1 MTRATSI
8 PIACTVVGVA
18 DREDRA
24 RLWGQLKEA
33 VTRVEARPNGFL
45 LTFNASR
52 ATLEAV
58 GRIIVLER
66 DCCPFLRI
74 QLDVAASTRDGRDT
88 MTLSLT
94 GDGGAREFLEPA
106 LRDIGLPVPAAGK
119 PNPFVALGL
128 SGFSFALACCVLPP
142 VLLGVGASGLAH
154 WFSAL
159 DSTAS
164 IVVGGSAAAL
174 MYGLFAGRHRKQRC
188 ADGC

>member
-1 MTRATSI
+1 MKRATSV

-18 DREDRA
+18 DREERA
-24 RLWGQLKEA
+24 RLWGQLKDA
-33 VTRVEARPNGFL
+33 VTRVAPRPNGFR

-52 ATLEAV
+52 PALEAV
-58 GRIIVLER
+58 GKIIALER

-74 QLDVAASTRDGRDT
+74 QLDVAASTPDSRDT

-94 GDGGAREFLEPA
+94 GDAGAKAFLASA
-106 LRDIGLPVPAAGK
+106 LRDIGLSIPAADK
-119 PNPFVALGL
+119 PNRLVALGI
-128 SGFSFALACCVLPP
+128 SGFSFALLCCVLPP
-142 VLLGVGASGLAH
+142 VLLALGAGGLAH

-164 IVVGGSAAAL
+164 IIVGGSAGAL
-174 MYGLFAGRHRKQRC
+174 MYGLYTGRHRKQRC